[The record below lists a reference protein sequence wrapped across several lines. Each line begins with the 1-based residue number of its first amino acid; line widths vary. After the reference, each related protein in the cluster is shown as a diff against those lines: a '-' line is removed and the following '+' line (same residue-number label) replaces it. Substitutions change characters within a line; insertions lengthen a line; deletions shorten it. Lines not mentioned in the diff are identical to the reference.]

1 MTCRWWCQA
10 WSLGWG
16 NVCNGS
22 FFILPSLL
30 SLYALSWSS
39 VRDLELPISPASSWA
54 CLNHVLAIL
63 VCLSVFWTWYAL
75 FCSEYMPYTV
85 LVAEDLVVLS
95 IESIFLLFSLIICYS
110 TKSLSLQIQSKIMAW
125 CISYLSTLSS
135 SFLEFNAVICVTF
148 TLCL

>member
-1 MTCRWWCQA
+1 
-10 WSLGWG
+10 
-16 NVCNGS
+16 
-22 FFILPSLL
+22 
-30 SLYALSWSS
+30 
-39 VRDLELPISPASSWA
+39 
-54 CLNHVLAIL
+54 
-63 VCLSVFWTWYAL
+63 
-75 FCSEYMPYTV
+75 MPYTV

-125 CISYLSTLSS
+125 CITYLSTLSS